1 MNFKPITLK
10 TIAKD
15 LSLSISTV
23 SKALRGSHEISSD
36 TQQLVQE
43 YARQYKYRPNPIA
56 QSLKKGRSN
65 TLGVVVSNI
74 DNNFLS
80 QVING
85 IESVAQDRNYSV
97 IITQSK
103 ESVTREIQHIENL
116 SSRSIDGF
124 IISVSSETS
133 DSSIFRTL
141 SENGFPIVFVDRTM
155 NDIVAHKVIANN
167 FAGAY
172 QATQYLIECGYRRI
186 AHLTSSEHLS
196 ITRERFSGYETAL
209 LEAGIIVDPA
219 LVKYC
224 GHGGMFKEEIEN
236 SIDELFAL
244 QNKPDALLTASDRLS
259 NSAIG
264 ILRNK
269 GLEIPNDVALI
280 GFTNSVNADIF
291 NPSLSSVVQPA
302 MEMGKKA
309 TELLIAQIESK
320 RPVCE
325 FEQIIMDTQ
334 LILRDSSQRN
344 I

>member
-15 LSLSISTV
+15 LNLSISTV
-23 SKALRGSHEISSD
+23 SKALRGSHEISMD
-36 TQQLVQE
+36 TQKLVQE
-43 YARQYKYRPNPIA
+43 YANQHDYRPNPIA
-56 QSLKKGRSN
+56 QSLKKGRSH

-85 IESVAQDRNYSV
+85 IESVAQDKNYSV

-103 ESVTREIQHIENL
+103 ESLAKEIQHIKNL

-133 DSSIFRTL
+133 DSSTFRTL
-141 SENGFPIVFVDRTM
+141 IENGFPIVFVDRTM
-155 NDIVAHKVIANN
+155 NDIDAHKVMADN
-167 FAGAY
+167 FSGSY
-172 QATQYLIECGYRRI
+172 RATQYLIQTGFKRI

-196 ITRERFSGYETAL
+196 ITKERLSGYEAAL
-209 LEAGIIVDPA
+209 KEAGITPDESLIR
-219 LVKYC
+219 YC
-224 GHGGMFKEEIEN
+224 SHGGMFKEEIEK
-236 SIDELFAL
+236 SIEELFSL
-244 QNKPDALLTASDRLS
+244 KNKPDAMLTASDRLS

-269 GLEIPNDVALI
+269 GIRIPQDVALI
-280 GFTNSVNADIF
+280 GFTNSINADIF
-291 NPSLSSVVQPA
+291 NPSLSAVIQPA

-309 TELLIAQIESK
+309 TELLISQIESK
-320 RPVCE
+320 RPVTE
-325 FEQIIMDTQ
+325 FENIIMETK
-334 LILRDSSQRN
+334 LILRDSSKAG
-344 I
+344 

>member
-15 LSLSISTV
+15 LNLSISTV
-23 SKALRGSHEISSD
+23 SKALRGSHEISME
-36 TQQLVQE
+36 TQKLVQE
-43 YARQYKYRPNPIA
+43 YANQHDYRPNPIA
-56 QSLKKGRSN
+56 QSLKKGRSH

-85 IESVAQDRNYSV
+85 IESVAHDKNYSV

-103 ESVTREIQHIENL
+103 ESLAKEIQHIKNL

-141 SENGFPIVFVDRTM
+141 IENGFPIVFVDRTM
-155 NDIVAHKVIANN
+155 NDIDAHKVMADN

-172 QATQYLIECGYRRI
+172 KATKYLLKSGFKRI
-186 AHLTSSEHLS
+186 AHLTSSKHLS
-196 ITRERFSGYETAL
+196 ITKERLRGYEAAL
-209 LEAGIIVDPA
+209 KEAGLSTDESLIR
-219 LVKYC
+219 YC
-224 GHGGMFKEEIEN
+224 GHGGMFKDEIEK
-236 SIDELFAL
+236 SIEELFSL
-244 QNKPDALLTASDRLS
+244 KNKPDAMLTASDRLS

-269 GLEIPNDVALI
+269 GIKIPQDVALI
-280 GFTNSVNADIF
+280 GFTNSINADIF
-291 NPSLSSVVQPA
+291 NPSLSAVIQPA

-309 TELLIAQIESK
+309 TELLISQIESK
-320 RPVCE
+320 RPVME
-325 FEQIIMDTQ
+325 FEKIIMETQ
-334 LILRDSSQRN
+334 LILRDSSKAL
-344 I
+344 

>member
-15 LSLSISTV
+15 LNLSISTV
-23 SKALRGSHEISSD
+23 SKALRGSHEISME
-36 TQQLVQE
+36 TQKLVQE
-43 YARQYKYRPNPIA
+43 YANQHDYRPNPIA
-56 QSLKKGRSN
+56 QSLKKGRSH

-85 IESVAQDRNYSV
+85 IESVAQDKNYSV

-103 ESVTREIQHIENL
+103 ESLAKEIQHIKNL

-141 SENGFPIVFVDRTM
+141 IENGFPIVFVDRTM
-155 NDIVAHKVIANN
+155 NDIDAHKVMADN

-172 QATQYLIECGYRRI
+172 KATKYLLKSGFKRI
-186 AHLTSSEHLS
+186 AHLTSSKHLS
-196 ITRERFSGYETAL
+196 ITKERLSGYEAAL
-209 LEAGIIVDPA
+209 KEAGLSPDESLIR
-219 LVKYC
+219 YC
-224 GHGGMFKEEIEN
+224 GHGGMFKDEIEK
-236 SIDELFAL
+236 SIEELFSL
-244 QNKPDALLTASDRLS
+244 KNKPDAMLTASDRLS

-264 ILRNK
+264 ILKNK
-269 GLEIPNDVALI
+269 GIRIPQDVALI
-280 GFTNSVNADIF
+280 GFTNSINADIF
-291 NPSLSSVVQPA
+291 NPSLSAVIQPA

-309 TELLIAQIESK
+309 TELLISQIESK
-320 RPVCE
+320 RPIID
-325 FEQIIMDTQ
+325 FEKIIMETQ
-334 LILRDSSQRN
+334 LILRDSSKAC
-344 I
+344 

>member
-15 LSLSISTV
+15 LNLSISTV
-23 SKALRGSHEISSD
+23 SKALRGSHEISME
-36 TQQLVQE
+36 TQKLVQE
-43 YARQYKYRPNPIA
+43 YANQHDYRPNPIA
-56 QSLKKGRSN
+56 QSLKKGRSH

-85 IESVAQDRNYSV
+85 IESVAQDKNYSV

-103 ESVTREIQHIENL
+103 ESLAKEIQHIKNL

-141 SENGFPIVFVDRTM
+141 IENGFPIVFVDRTM
-155 NDIVAHKVIANN
+155 NDIDAHKVMADN

-172 QATQYLIECGYRRI
+172 KATKYLLKSGFKRI
-186 AHLTSSEHLS
+186 AHLTSSKHLS
-196 ITRERFSGYETAL
+196 ITKERLSGYEAAL
-209 LEAGIIVDPA
+209 KEAGLSPYESLIR
-219 LVKYC
+219 YC
-224 GHGGMFKEEIEN
+224 GHGGMFKDEIEK
-236 SIDELFAL
+236 SIEELFSL
-244 QNKPDALLTASDRLS
+244 KNKPDAMLTASDRLS

-269 GLEIPNDVALI
+269 GIKIPQDVALI
-280 GFTNSVNADIF
+280 GFTNSINADIF
-291 NPSLSSVVQPA
+291 NPSLSAVIQPA

-309 TELLIAQIESK
+309 TELLISQIESK
-320 RPVCE
+320 RPVID
-325 FEQIIMDTQ
+325 FEKIIMETQ
-334 LILRDSSQRN
+334 LILRDSSKAY
-344 I
+344 

>member
-15 LSLSISTV
+15 LNLSISTV
-23 SKALRGSHEISSD
+23 SKALRGSHEISME
-36 TQQLVQE
+36 TQKLVQE
-43 YARQYKYRPNPIA
+43 YANQHDYRPNPIA
-56 QSLKKGRSN
+56 QSLKKGRSH

-85 IESVAQDRNYSV
+85 IESVAQDKNYSV

-103 ESVTREIQHIENL
+103 ESLAKEIQHIKNL

-141 SENGFPIVFVDRTM
+141 IENGFPIVFVDRTM
-155 NDIVAHKVIANN
+155 NDIDAHKVMADN

-172 QATQYLIECGYRRI
+172 KATKYLLKSGFKRI
-186 AHLTSSEHLS
+186 AHLTSSKHLS
-196 ITRERFSGYETAL
+196 ITKERLSGYEAAL
-209 LEAGIIVDPA
+209 KEAGLSPDESLIR
-219 LVKYC
+219 YC
-224 GHGGMFKEEIEN
+224 GHGGMFKDEIEK
-236 SIDELFAL
+236 SIEELFSL
-244 QNKPDALLTASDRLS
+244 KNKPDAMLTASDRLS

-264 ILRNK
+264 ILKNK
-269 GLEIPNDVALI
+269 GIRIPQDVALI
-280 GFTNSVNADIF
+280 GFTNSINADIF
-291 NPSLSSVVQPA
+291 NPSLSAVIQPA

-309 TELLIAQIESK
+309 TELLISQIESK
-320 RPVCE
+320 RPIID
-325 FEQIIMDTQ
+325 FEKIIMETQ
-334 LILRDSSQRN
+334 LILRDSSKAY
-344 I
+344 